1 MMELFQET
9 MDYISLFIC
18 LFSIFVLCWGVVR
31 SIIDFFRG
39 EFRPRNVGDVIA
51 SIIRGKN
58 ALGFYILLSLE
69 ILIAADI
76 IDSIVKPTW
85 EDIGRLGVIVVIR
98 TFISH
103 FLNKELK
110 EGNEQLAQAAH
121 ERVAEAEQA
130 QKVRR

>member
-1 MMELFQET
+1 

-31 SIIDFFRG
+31 CIFDFFRG
-39 EFRPRNVGDVIA
+39 EFRPKSLREGIA
-51 SIIRGKN
+51 FLIQGKN

-69 ILIAADI
+69 ILIVADI

-85 EDIGRLGVIVVIR
+85 EDIGRLAVIVVIR

-103 FLNKELK
+103 FLNKELA
-110 EGNEQLAQAAH
+110 EGDEQLAR
-121 ERVAEAEQA
+121 ERENAEREA
-130 QKVRR
+130 QGKSTMPADGSR